1 LPVSEQNELAVVN
14 AIAETCQRALND
26 FVACPKSSSGSSNNN
41 SNSGVDDAS
50 SSSALLSSP
59 AKLCAR
65 LRESETKALTRMLEF
80 LQREKEAL
88 DLKEYYQER
97 RLKDLGLDS
106 DWSPEEDVD
115 SELGIFGQKRTPGGA
130 DYDW

>member
-1 LPVSEQNELAVVN
+1 MEYPVSEQNELKVVN
-14 AIAETCQRALND
+14 AITDACGRALEELQQAPD
-26 FVACPKSSSGSSNNN
+26 GGPEVC
-41 SNSGVDDAS
+41 
-50 SSSALLSSP
+50 
-59 AKLCAR
+59 KL
-65 LRESETKALTRMLEF
+65 LREAETKALTRTVEF

-106 DWSPEEDVD
+106 DWSPEDDVD
-115 SELGIFGQKRTPGGA
+115 PDLGFGQTRAPGAA